1 MVRIK
6 EITLDW
12 FLGHLETVIELLKL
26 PGVDVNAVDQNGNT
40 PLHVA
45 ADKGIIF
52 LGPRGPHGIP
62 PLVRPLVSPSARKI
76 WITYI
81 QAYKPQESSEDSS
94 NQPDGPMGPP
104 KSSP

>member
-12 FLGHLETVIELLKL
+12 FLGHLETVVELLKL
-26 PGVDVNAVDQNGNT
+26 PGIDVNAVDHNGNT

-52 LGPRGPHGIP
+52 SYSSALEITKNKCQ
-62 PLVRPLVSPSARKI
+62 PL
-76 WITYI
+76 
-81 QAYKPQESSEDSS
+81 QEISE
-94 NQPDGPMGPP
+94 MFLP
-104 KSSP
+104 KND

>member
-12 FLGHLETVIELLKL
+12 FLGHLETVVELLKL
-26 PGVDVNAVDQNGNT
+26 PGVDVNAVDHNGNT

-52 LGPRGPHGIP
+52 FIFLLFHPKNKC
-62 PLVRPLVSPSARKI
+62 RPLKEI
-76 WITYI
+76 
-81 QAYKPQESSEDSS
+81 SELFL
-94 NQPDGPMGPP
+94 P
-104 KSSP
+104 KND

>member
-26 PGVDVNAVDQNGNT
+26 PGVGVNAVDHNGNT

-45 ADKGIIF
+45 AEKGVIFFYRFALKCEPRKEISELFLPKNDKEGKKF
-52 LGPRGPHGIP
+52 
-62 PLVRPLVSPSARKI
+62 
-76 WITYI
+76 
-81 QAYKPQESSEDSS
+81 
-94 NQPDGPMGPP
+94 
-104 KSSP
+104 

>member
-26 PGVDVNAVDQNGNT
+26 PGVDVNAVDHNGNT

-45 ADKGIIF
+45 AEKGIIF
-52 LGPRGPHGIP
+52 FLLFRE
-62 PLVRPLVSPSARKI
+62 PLKEI
-76 WITYI
+76 
-81 QAYKPQESSEDSS
+81 SELFL
-94 NQPDGPMGPP
+94 P
-104 KSSP
+104 KND